1 MLSFLHAPRGRSLLG
16 AVLAVSFVPV
26 LLAISACLDTP
37 IGDPEQGWADPRI
50 SGVWL
55 TGLDGELTDHEG
67 YLWVFEPW
75 DGRTWLVTS
84 AGFSAEAPS
93 SDAPPEQ
100 DPAAGAAAAVESVE
114 PTAPA
119 SIDEEAAAAAPAS
132 LDPQEVLRLLA
143 TLAEPPA
150 TPLDVELYKAWLTSI
165 GNRRFLVLEPK
176 GLRNPGFTPELWI
189 VLHVVVKGDRLEM
202 ALIGGADSGLGDA
215 TSRGEAE
222 QIIARHLDDPDF
234 YEEPMMFYRI
244 PAAAY
249 SDVASALDKGDSEL

>member
-55 TGLDGELTDHEG
+55 TGLDGELADHEG

-75 DGRTWLVTS
+75 DGRTWLVTL

-93 SDAPPEQ
+93 SD
-100 DPAAGAAAAVESVE
+100 
-114 PTAPA
+114 
-119 SIDEEAAAAAPAS
+119 APAS

-150 TPLDVELYKAWLTSI
+150 RPLDVELYKAWLTSI

-202 ALIGGADSGLGDA
+202 AFIGGADSGLGDA

-244 PAAAY
+244 PEAAY